1 MHPKTRKILQL
12 LRLRQVCSLMSVF
25 TIALLILE
33 FCLIVC
39 KTEHLFILDLQWRV
53 PQSQQGDY

>member
-1 MHPKTRKILQL
+1 
-12 LRLRQVCSLMSVF
+12 VCSLMSVF
-25 TIALLILE
+25 TIALLLLE